1 MSDYLL
7 ALARRSAG
15 IAPVVHARPVSA
27 GPVVA
32 GPVAAP
38 VNAPGTPPRV
48 PSPPTGTVERPRD
61 IVPMATM
68 RPEAPPRPRT
78 EPPARSHAPESA
90 VPQRGDRP
98 SDLVAASGGPAVV
111 PAPASP
117 VASSATPVRRAA
129 PEDPG
134 PPIRPR
140 VLVVSS
146 PNPAQDAPPATS
158 IVITREA
165 PPDVRRGRADAAV
178 TQPEHEARTGIAAS
192 ALAPAATLR
201 PSPPRS
207 PDGTPAPPPAETTR
221 RVPDEP
227 PAVMQPAALRVGPGI
242 EILEAASERQ
252 VDVRI
257 GTIEIHGPEPTA
269 HPTVPVAAAPVEPAA
284 PASGFDSFVRLRTYA
299 PWGR

>member
-15 IAPVVHARPVSA
+15 IAPVVHARAVPP

-38 VNAPGTPPRV
+38 VNVPGTPPRV
-48 PSPPTGTVERPRD
+48 PSPPTGTVQRPRD

-68 RPEAPPRPRT
+68 RPEAPPRPGT
-78 EPPARSHAPESA
+78 EPPARSHAPEGT
-90 VPQRGDRP
+90 VPLR
-98 SDLVAASGGPAVV
+98 DLPRDLGPASGGPAVV

-146 PNPAQDAPPATS
+146 PDSAQDAPPATS
-158 IVITREA
+158 IVVTRDA
-165 PPDVRRGRADAAV
+165 APDVRRGRPGAVV
-178 TQPEHEARTGIAAS
+178 TQPEQEARPGIAAS

-207 PDGTPAPPPAETTR
+207 PDGTPAPSPAETTR
-221 RVPDEP
+221 RVRDEP
-227 PAVMQPAALRVGPGI
+227 PAVMQPAALRVGAGI

-269 HPTVPVAAAPVEPAA
+269 PPAVPVAAAPVEPAA
-284 PASGFDSFVRLRTYA
+284 PVGGFDSFVRLRTYA